1 MKVGA
6 GTTTAIFFLLDI
18 VYSSFFFLVG
28 STVNT
33 VNTLSFCF
41 VLFFCLLSAV
51 ENLQNLLFT
60 RIRDRKL
67 KDEMEIHGGQLRT
80 ADTVGVADDNPA
92 ANAKKC
98 EIHMLGPAFL

>member
-1 MKVGA
+1 MRQNFV
-6 GTTTAIFFLLDI
+6 
-18 VYSSFFFLVG
+18 
-28 STVNT
+28 STVVLT
-33 VNTLSFCF
+33 VVNTDAEFL
-41 VLFFCLLSAV
+41 FCLLSAV

-80 ADTVGVADDNPA
+80 ADISGVADDNPA

-98 EIHMLGPAFL
+98 EIHMLGTGFL